1 MGEKF
6 TAHGWRSVVPEG
18 WRDGSMITLVG
29 PTGPSGFA
37 ANIVVTRDPR
47 NGAGSVEEFAE
58 DQKRSMLAEVGP
70 VEILDERPLL
80 LNGSPAFQR
89 LHRFSVEGL
98 AIQQVQTFVLSDD
111 SFFVITGTASIEEF
125 NGMID
130 SVREFT
136 ENFTLSHNS

>member
-1 MGEKF
+1 
-6 TAHGWRSVVPEG
+6 
-18 WRDGSMITLVG
+18 MITLVG